1 MPKPVADHIRRNRS
15 HRPRVRRSAHRAL
28 TIVELLI
35 VVVILGL
42 MLVLALPSR
51 AGSARAQLQV
61 ALQIIQ
67 ADVYTLESMARAAP
81 PGEIYAM
88 IMHHPYAPVAD
99 AAAPPAQFALAFVAK
114 GACCIKTGCADGLS
128 ESDCISAGGTYRGDG
143 SFCVDESL
151 SCTSS
156 APPTADDALSIFDSI
171 PILSYDGTIDSPN
184 LPPEPP
190 PAWPGTPG
198 GADFPPA
205 GAPDGD
211 PSSFYSCGVIRD
223 ADTPD
228 ETFVELTRP
237 DGRPWNFD
245 FAQESLDLVTLG
257 PVKSPGFYSQ
267 TRALR
272 FDHLGRPS
280 RNVLFSLVAD
290 KHMLAI
296 TITTSGKVFWSL
308 DANTSVP

>member
-15 HRPRVRRSAHRAL
+15 HRPPVRRSSHSAL

-51 AGSARAQLQV
+51 AGSARAQLMV

-81 PGEIYAM
+81 PDEIYAM
-88 IMHHPYAPVAD
+88 IMHHPDAPVAD
-99 AAAPPAQFALAFVAK
+99 AAPSTAQFALAYVVK
-114 GACCIKTGCADGLS
+114 GACCIKTSCEDGLT
-128 ESDCISAGGTYRGDG
+128 ESNCISAGGTYGSDGTFCSDG
-143 SFCVDESL
+143 SMN
-151 SCTSS
+151 CTSS
-156 APPTADDALSIFDSI
+156 APPTESDALTIFDTI
-171 PILSYDGTIDSPN
+171 PTLSYDGTFDSPN
-184 LPPEPP
+184 LPPDPP
-190 PAWPGTPG
+190 PAWPGTLG

-290 KHMLAI
+290 NHMLAI
-296 TITTSGKVFWSL
+296 TITTGGKVFWSL
-308 DANTSVP
+308 DANTTVP